1 MSHDKKNAR
10 TSTSLLPIVAV
21 IALVGLIVLGVT
33 FLFPASTTSEAA
45 PIRPVSEVAEQAQN
59 NPQATPPVGSA
70 LVAVPLPTN
79 TSKATATHL
88 PTVTSTADHTP
99 SPTATP
105 SPTVSPTPTYD
116 LSSCTVL
123 GCNVGTVPPTVQY
136 AEQLLLLDHL
146 PQRTDCPDCPSNE
159 EMSEA
164 EIDQLLDAD
173 ADTVAQLAA
182 IARSQQPYEIA
193 PGIVYIVYENV
204 HHVVVDLKAPGFVL
218 RNIIP
223 PIPDLETQAE
233 IRITPSFC
241 MRPDSLVI
249 TDADYHGLVGSNK
262 TEMGRELFFHLGRAA
277 LFLRQTDFNENRYS
291 IDVMTRYKDFR
302 KAIVSWGAGPI
313 FIFNGRYD
321 FNPKQEWF
329 EEDALEHFAES
340 TNPKMTVAISRDR
353 KYLFLSVSTG
363 LTLEEHAQN
372 LLSLGERWGIVISR
386 AMRFDGNDST
396 YLAIRMGDYMVP
408 VVDIEEPLI
417 VNCLAIER
425 N

>member
-1 MSHDKKNAR
+1 MSHDNKIAR

-21 IALVGLIVLGVT
+21 IVLVGVLVLGVT

-45 PIRPVSEVAEQAQN
+45 PIQPPIDVVERTQN
-59 NPQATPPVGSA
+59 DPQATPPPASPII
-70 LVAVPLPTN
+70 AVPLPTN
-79 TSKATATHL
+79 TPKATATYP
-88 PTVTSTADHTP
+88 PTATSIARQTL
-99 SPTATP
+99 SPTAT
-105 SPTVSPTPTYD
+105 STPTVSPTPTYD
-116 LSSCTVL
+116 LANCTVL

-136 AEQLLLLDHL
+136 AERLLLLDHL
-146 PQRTDCPDCPSNE
+146 PQRTDCPDCPPNE
-159 EMSEA
+159 EMSES
-164 EIDQLLDAD
+164 EINQLLSAD
-173 ADTVAQLAA
+173 ADTVAQLAE

-193 PGIVYIVYENV
+193 PGIVYIVFDNA
-204 HHVVVDLKAPGFVL
+204 HHVVVDLKASGFTL

-223 PIPDLETQAE
+223 PVPDLETQAD

-262 TEMGRELFFHLGRAA
+262 TEEGRELFFHLGRAA
-277 LFLRQTDFNENRYS
+277 LFLRRTNFNENRYN
-291 IDVMTRYKDFR
+291 IDVMTQYKDFQ
-302 KAIVSWGAGPI
+302 KAIVSWGSGPI

-329 EEDALEHFAES
+329 EADALEHFAES

-372 LLSLGERWGIVISR
+372 LLSLAERWGIVISR
-386 AMRFDGNDST
+386 AMRFDGNESIF
-396 YLAIRMGDYMVP
+396 LGIRMGDHMVP
-408 VVDIEEPLI
+408 VVDIKEPLI
-417 VNCLAIER
+417 VNCFAIER

>member
-1 MSHDKKNAR
+1 MA
-10 TSTSLLPIVAV
+10 TAAV
-21 IALVGLIVLGVT
+21 IIFGVT

-45 PIRPVSEVAEQAQN
+45 PIQPATEVAERIEN
-59 NPQATPPVGSA
+59 TPQATPPVASA
-70 LVAVPLPTN
+70 LIDVPLPTN
-79 TSKATATHL
+79 TPKATPTQY
-88 PTVTSTADHTP
+88 PTVTSTADQTP

-105 SPTVSPTPTYD
+105 SPTVSPTPTLD
-116 LSSCTVL
+116 LASCNVL
-123 GCNVGTVPPTVQY
+123 GCNVDTAPPTVQY
-136 AEQLLLLDHL
+136 AERLLLLDHL
-146 PQRTDCPDCPSNE
+146 PQRTDCPDCPPNE

-164 EIDQLLDAD
+164 EIDHLLNVDA
-173 ADTVAQLAA
+173 ATVAQLAA

-193 PGIVYIVYENV
+193 PGIVYLVYENV

-223 PIPDLETQAE
+223 PIPDLETQE
-233 IRITPSFC
+233 KIRITPSFC

-277 LFLRQTDFNENRYS
+277 LFLRQTNFNENRYS
-291 IDVMTRYKDFR
+291 IDVMTQYKDFR
-302 KAIVSWGAGPI
+302 KAIVSWGSGPI

-329 EEDALEHFAES
+329 EPDALEHFAES
-340 TNPKMTVAISRDR
+340 PNPKMTVAISRDR
-353 KYLFLSVSTG
+353 KYLFFSVSTG

-372 LLSLGERWGIVISR
+372 LLSLGERWGIIISR
-386 AMRFDGNDST
+386 AMRFDGNEST

-408 VVDIEEPLI
+408 VVDIKEPLI